1 MNKYIITGF
10 ADEIDEMMSNQYP
23 ILKKLG
29 VEYIELRGV
38 NGKNISKLEADS
50 VKALKK
56 ELDDNGI
63 KVSAIGSPIGKI
75 KITDDFEPHFENFCK
90 VVEFAKILDTRYIRM
105 FSFYTDSP
113 ETARAEVFS
122 RLERFIAYAKEQGV
136 VLLHEN
142 EKGIYGDSAD
152 RCLDLMQNLYC
163 DNFRMTFDFA
173 NFVQCGYDAR
183 DAYDKL
189 SKYIEYIHVKD
200 AAKDGENVSA
210 GEGEGKI
217 EEILKIAFEN
227 GYSGFLSLEPH
238 LFHFKGL
245 DELET
250 EEIAGKKLSSGQAAF
265 ITAHKALMG
274 ILERIC

>member
-1 MNKYIITGF
+1 MAKFLFSAF
-10 ADEIDEMMSNQYP
+10 ADEASHELDKQIEALKRNNLKYIEPRNLDGKTVSKITVEEAKEVAEK
-23 ILKKLG
+23 LKKG
-29 VEYIELRGV
+29 
-38 NGKNISKLEADS
+38 
-50 VKALKK
+50 
-56 ELDDNGI
+56 GI
-63 KVSAIGSPIGKI
+63 KVSSIGSFYGKI
-75 KITDDFEPHFENFCK
+75 EITDDFEPHFENFCK